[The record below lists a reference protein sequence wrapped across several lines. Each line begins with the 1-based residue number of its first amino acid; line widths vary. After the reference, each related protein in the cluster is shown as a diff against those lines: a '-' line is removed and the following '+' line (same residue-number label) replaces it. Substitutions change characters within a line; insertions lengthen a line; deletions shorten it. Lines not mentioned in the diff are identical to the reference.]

1 MPICGSKV
9 YKGPCSLPYMYKSKK
24 QISICACNSG
34 STNLLAIRLFSFYQ
48 IQGKTMQRKKNT
60 QSEFDVIG
68 KRLRYFI
75 ICHALYN
82 KKKCIGCSKVRSRLS
97 YDTEFCTSL
106 AVYDIW
112 TCKAIGIAV

>member
-1 MPICGSKV
+1 MVVKSIKDPAHFHICIKQKARSKLA
-9 YKGPCSLPYMYKSKK
+9 Y
-24 QISICACNSG
+24 ACNSG

-75 ICHALYN
+75 ICHVLYN
-82 KKKCIGCSKVRSRLS
+82 KKKCIGCSRVRSRLS